1 VSFGTS
7 AMQPSQAD
15 AIDRRSGPRR
25 TCRVRASVTLADG
38 TTLAAVSIDISREGM
53 ALLLP
58 CPLPVGTECS
68 IHFSVYVFGAIH
80 RILLSARALNSVF
93 MSHDVRVGF
102 AFVRLGT
109 DSQRL
114 LSEFVGHGTRR

>member
-7 AMQPSQAD
+7 ALQPSQAD

-25 TCRVRASVTLADG
+25 VCRVRASVTLADG
-38 TTLAAVSIDISREGM
+38 ATLAAVSIDISREGM

-58 CPLPVGTECS
+58 CPLPTGTECT
-68 IHFSVYVFGAIH
+68 IDFSLYVSGAIH
-80 RILLSARALNSVF
+80 RIRLSARALNSVF

-102 AFVRLGT
+102 AFVRLAP

-114 LSEFVGHGTRR
+114 LSEFVGYGAGR